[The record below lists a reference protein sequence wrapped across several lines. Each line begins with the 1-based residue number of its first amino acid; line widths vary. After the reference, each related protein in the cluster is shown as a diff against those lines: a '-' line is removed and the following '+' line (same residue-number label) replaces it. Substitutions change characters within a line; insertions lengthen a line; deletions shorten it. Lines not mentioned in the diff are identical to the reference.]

1 MMRSFFSLPTSTC
14 STAANRSFW
23 LTNSLPSLTALMAA
37 SLIILARSE
46 PTAPLVASAIAS
58 RSTVSSI
65 FTSLACTFRIST
77 RPLRSGLSTMIRR
90 SKRPG
95 RNRALSRISGRF
107 VAPRIRIP
115 LELSKPSISDSSW
128 FRVCSR
134 SSLPPPYLESRLR
147 PMASISSINTI
158 QGAFLVASLNRSRT
172 RLAPTPTY
180 NSIKSEPVREKNGT
194 CASPATAFASK
205 VLPVPGGPT
214 NRAPLGSFAP
224 ILEYFW
230 GLCRKSTTSTRD
242 SFASSSPA
250 TSLKVTPVSFCTYTL
265 ALLLPTPM
273 GPPLPPILRN
283 RNPATTQISTTGNTT
298 VTRISIKKLEVL
310 LLIRVPVTPCSCN
323 LPVKVSRSS
332 ISIV

>member
-1 MMRSFFSLPTSTC
+1 MMRSFFSLPTNTC
-14 STAANRSFW
+14 STAANKSFW

-37 SLIILARSE
+37 SLIIFARSE

-95 RNRALSRISGRF
+95 RNSALSRISGRL

-128 FRVCSR
+128 FSVCSL

-194 CASPATAFASK
+194 CASPATALASK

-273 GPPLPPILRN
+273 GPPLPPIFRN